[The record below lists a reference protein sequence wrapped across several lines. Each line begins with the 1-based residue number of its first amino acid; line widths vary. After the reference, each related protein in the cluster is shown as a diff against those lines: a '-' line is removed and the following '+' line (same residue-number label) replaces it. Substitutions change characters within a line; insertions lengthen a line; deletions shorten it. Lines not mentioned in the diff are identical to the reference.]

1 MPENLVSS
9 VADETDAT
17 RRQRDQIAHLLAAYE
32 GAKASGVSQRDVAD
46 SQGIPRSRTRPIY
59 FTFSASWCGPP
70 PGRWPSST
78 VRPRKRL
85 PKLNRS

>member
-32 GAKASGVSQRDVAD
+32 RAKTSGVSQRDFAD
-46 SQGIPRSRTRPIY
+46 SQGIPRSSLQHWLARQETIAAPLKWTQVVGQ
-59 FTFSASWCGPP
+59 F
-70 PGRWPSST
+70 
-78 VRPRKRL
+78 
-85 PKLNRS
+85 